1 MIGKICDLCGKMYV
15 PYGAIIEQEDVIAE
29 VDDILS
35 EEQQELFDFETLEEN
50 EPDDASGETPEE
62 NGFRFLTID
71 PYGAIQFEH
80 DKYDLCQD
88 CMTEFKN
95 LIESR
100 RGINEESGS

>member
-15 PYGAIIEQEDVIAE
+15 PYGVVVEQEDSVVEIA
-29 VDDILS
+29 DIYDS
-35 EEQQELFDFETLEEN
+35 EQIELFDDSLEES
-50 EPDDASGETPEE
+50 EPDDASGEVPEE

-71 PYGAIQFEH
+71 PYGGIQYEH
-80 DKYDLCQD
+80 DKYDLCPD
-88 CMTEFKN
+88 CMAQFKA

>member
-15 PYGAIIEQEDVIAE
+15 PYGAIIEQEDVIAP

-35 EEQQELFDFETLEEN
+35 EEAVELLDYETGNPSAE
-50 EPDDASGETPEE
+50 DDASGQTPEE
-62 NGFRFLTID
+62 NGFRFLTVD
-71 PYGAIQFEH
+71 PYGAVQYEH
-80 DKYDLCQD
+80 EKYDLCPE
-88 CMTEFKN
+88 CMSEFKD